1 MAPSAGPS
9 ARRSTTASAERLL
22 NLLIALLD
30 RESGYTREQL
40 RGIVPGYDRAGNQDA
55 FERMF
60 ERDKAHLR
68 SLGYPVEEIP
78 DDDPWASDAQLTPR
92 YRVPRGSYRLPRVRF
107 SAEESAVLA
116 VAADAWND
124 AAQDRL
130 ARRAL
135 DKLEPALSGEAAPG
149 RDLQPTV
156 AVADPA
162 FEPLLSAVLAHRTV
176 RFDYVDRTGAFSQ
189 RTVQPWGVGS
199 RYGAWY
205 LAGWDTDRRAQR
217 TFRLSRII
225 SEVETTRETFEP
237 PRDFS
242 MGGQLARMVS
252 QPPQLCVVVH
262 VRQGAGQLLRRI
274 AAPSDSPAWRAPE
287 GYDAVQLAVH
297 DTESAA
303 EHVCAAGPDARVPR
317 EPVPGI
323 RGDAAQG
330 GSVPTAEGGPSA
342 EPDSTSDDAP
352 TAEDIA
358 TQNAVADAVARRL
371 RDARAFQARMPGVD
385 VRWGKQRRHGAAKA
399 STEQHLARLLH
410 IVRHVYAHQGA
421 ELEETARHFGITD
434 AELVNDLQT
443 LFVCGR
449 PGHMPDQL
457 IDASW
462 DDGHIYLGNA
472 QELSEPVRLT
482 VPEASALL
490 MGLQTLQA
498 VPGGDSRVV
507 RSAMQKV
514 ATAADALPLA
524 DALAA
529 PDADAAAE
537 PRDSA
542 LVTRLREAIKN
553 GRRVRLQYL
562 VASRDEVT
570 ERHVD
575 PVRMIFS
582 DGQQYVRGWCL
593 QANAPR
599 TFRTDRIVGCEDAGE
614 AEVHPRMES
623 EVRSSIQPAKRR
635 PVQAVV
641 VTDRRGRWI
650 VEHYHAKRF
659 VEVSVPSA
667 PGETEESDAA
677 PREAN
682 SQPIPGS
689 RARAARGPRPLP
701 EYVAAEV
708 DFPTLDALSSLVTR
722 HAGHVGVVSPPEAVA
737 AVEQWL
743 NSSCPEPTPGR
754 P

>member
-1 MAPSAGPS
+1 MAPSTGAA

-40 RGIVPGYDRAGNQDA
+40 RAIVPGYDRAGNQDA

-149 RDLQPTV
+149 TDVQPTV

-205 LAGWDTDRRAQR
+205 LAGWDADRRAQR

-225 SEVETTRETFEP
+225 SEVDVTRETFDP

-262 VRQGAGQLLRRI
+262 VREGAGQLLRRI
-274 AAPSDSPAWRAPE
+274 AAPATSPAWRAPRS
-287 GYDAVQLAVH
+287 YDAVELAVH

-303 EHVCAAGPDARVPR
+303 EQVCAAGPDAVVPR
-317 EPVPGI
+317 APVAEPE
-323 RGDAAQG
+323 
-330 GSVPTAEGGPSA
+330 AEGPVRA
-342 EPDSTSDDAP
+342 D
-352 TAEDIA
+352 
-358 TQNAVADAVARRL
+358 TQVAVADAVQRRL
-371 RDARAFQARMPGVD
+371 EDARAFQARMPGVH
-385 VRWGKQRRHGAAKA
+385 VQWGKQRRQGAAKA

-449 PGHMPDQL
+449 PGHLPDQL

-507 RSAMQKV
+507 RSAMRKV

-524 DALAA
+524 DALDV
-529 PDADAAAE
+529 PDADAVAE
-537 PRDSA
+537 PRDSE
-542 LVTRLREAIKN
+542 LVTQLRRAIAEH
-553 GRRVRLQYL
+553 RRVRLRYL

-570 ERHVD
+570 ERLVD
-575 PVRMIFS
+575 PARMIFS
-582 DGQQYVRGWCL
+582 DGHQYVRGWCL

-614 AEVHPRMES
+614 AQVHPRMDS

-650 VEHYHAKRF
+650 VEHYHAKRH
-659 VEVSVPSA
+659 VEVEVPAAAGADGS
-667 PGETEESDAA
+667 EHDDAGRDRPHDGA
-677 PREAN
+677 RPR
-682 SQPIPGS
+682 S
-689 RARAARGPRPLP
+689 ARGPRPLP

-743 NSSCPEPTPGR
+743 ESSGTADT
-754 P
+754 

>member
-1 MAPSAGPS
+1 MPRQTGEAV
-9 ARRSTTASAERLL
+9 RRSTTASAERLL

-40 RGIVPGYDRAGNQDA
+40 RAIVPGYDRAGNQDA

-92 YRVPRGSYRLPRVRF
+92 YRVPRGSYRLPEVRF

-116 VAADAWND
+116 VAAGAWND

-135 DKLEPALSGEAAPG
+135 DKLEPALSSEVTPG
-149 RDLQPTV
+149 RDVQPTV

-176 RFDYVDRTGAFSQ
+176 RFDYVDRTGAYSR

-205 LAGWDTDRRAQR
+205 LAGWDTDRGAQR

-225 SEVETTRETFEP
+225 SEVAVTREGFEP
-237 PRDFS
+237 PADFS
-242 MGGQLARMVS
+242 MGGQLARMVR
-252 QPPQLCVVVH
+252 QAPRLRVVVF
-262 VRQGAGQLLRRI
+262 VREGAGQLLRRI
-274 AAPSDSPAWRAPE
+274 ADPAASGTWRAPE
-287 GYDAVQLAVH
+287 GFDAVQLAVH

-303 EHVCAAGPDARVPR
+303 EHVCAAGPDAWVPC
-317 EPVPGI
+317 EPAPG
-323 RGDAAQG
+323 DPAASSAVDP
-330 GSVPTAEGGPSA
+330 SVQS
-342 EPDSTSDDAP
+342 
-352 TAEDIA
+352 
-358 TQNAVADAVARRL
+358 AVAEAVVRRL
-371 RDARAFQARMPGVD
+371 EDARAFQARMRGVR
-385 VRWGKQRRHGAAKA
+385 VQWGKQRRQGAAKA
-399 STEQHLARLLH
+399 STEHHLARLLH

-449 PGHMPDQL
+449 PGHLPDQL

-472 QELSEPVRLT
+472 RELSEPVRLT

-498 VPGGDSRVV
+498 VPGGDSSVV
-507 RSAMQKV
+507 RSAMRKV

-529 PDADAAAE
+529 PEGDAAAE
-537 PRDSA
+537 SRDSA
-542 LVTRLREAIKN
+542 LVAELRCAIAEK
-553 GRRVRLQYL
+553 RRVRLRYL
-562 VASRDEVT
+562 VTSRDEVT
-570 ERHVD
+570 ERLVD
-575 PVRMIFS
+575 PVRIIFS
-582 DGQQYVRGWCL
+582 DGHQYLRGWCL

-599 TFRTDRIVGCEDAGE
+599 TFRVDRIVGCEDAGA
-614 AEVHPRMES
+614 AEVHPRMET

-659 VEVSVPSA
+659 VEVSVPPVEGADGA
-667 PGETEESDAA
+667 PDAQRA
-677 PREAN
+677 GN
-682 SQPIPGS
+682 SQPGEGA
-689 RARAARGPRPLP
+689 RARTAKGPRPLP
-701 EYVAAEV
+701 EFVAAEV

-743 NSSCPEPTPGR
+743 NSSGPGEGSPR
-754 P
+754 

>member
-323 RGDAAQG
+323 RGDAALG
-330 GSVPTAEGGPSA
+330 GSTPTAEGGPSA

-542 LVTRLREAIKN
+542 LVTRLRDAIKN

-689 RARAARGPRPLP
+689 RARSARGPRPLP

>member
-1 MAPSAGPS
+1 MPRQTGEAV
-9 ARRSTTASAERLL
+9 RRSTTASAERLL

-40 RGIVPGYDRAGNQDA
+40 RAIVPGYDRAGNQDA

-92 YRVPRGSYRLPRVRF
+92 YRVPRGSYRLPEVRF

-135 DKLEPALSGEAAPG
+135 DKLEPALSSEVTPG
-149 RDLQPTV
+149 RDVQPTV

-176 RFDYVDRTGAFSQ
+176 RFDYVDRTGAYSR

-205 LAGWDTDRRAQR
+205 LAGWDTDRGAQR

-225 SEVETTRETFEP
+225 SEVAVTRETFEP
-237 PRDFS
+237 PADFS
-242 MGGQLARMVS
+242 MGGQLARMVR
-252 QPPQLCVVVH
+252 QPPRLRVVVF
-262 VRQGAGQLLRRI
+262 VREGSGQLLRRI
-274 AAPSDSPAWRAPE
+274 ADPAASGTWRAPE
-287 GYDAVQLAVH
+287 GFDAVELAVH

-303 EHVCAAGPDARVPR
+303 EHVCAAGPDAWVPC
-317 EPVPGI
+317 E
-323 RGDAAQG
+323 
-330 GSVPTAEGGPSA
+330 PSA
-342 EPDSTSDDAP
+342 GDPAASPAVDPRVQA
-352 TAEDIA
+352 
-358 TQNAVADAVARRL
+358 AVAEAVTRRL
-371 RDARAFQARMPGVD
+371 ADARAFQARMPGVA
-385 VRWGKQRRHGAAKA
+385 VQWGKQRRQGAAKA
-399 STEQHLARLLH
+399 STEHHLARLLH

-449 PGHMPDQL
+449 PGHLPDQL

-507 RSAMQKV
+507 RSAMRKV

-529 PDADAAAE
+529 PEGDAAAE

-542 LVTRLREAIKN
+542 LVGELRRAIAQN
-553 GRRVRLQYL
+553 RRVRLRYL
-562 VASRDEVT
+562 VTSRDEVT
-570 ERHVD
+570 ERLVD
-575 PVRMIFS
+575 PVRMILS
-582 DGQQYVRGWCL
+582 DGHQYLRGWCL

-599 TFRTDRIVGCEDAGE
+599 TFRADRIVGCEDAGA
-614 AEVHPRMES
+614 AEVHPRMET

-659 VEVSVPSA
+659 VEVSVPPAEGGGGDATRAQGPAGNSQ
-667 PGETEESDAA
+667 PGETV
-677 PREAN
+677 
-682 SQPIPGS
+682 
-689 RARAARGPRPLP
+689 RARAAGGPRPLP
-701 EYVAAEV
+701 EFVAAEV

-743 NSSCPEPTPGR
+743 NSSGPGVCPGPR
-754 P
+754 A

>member
-225 SEVETTRETFEP
+225 SEVETTRESFEP

-303 EHVCAAGPDARVPR
+303 EHVCAAGPDAVVPR
-317 EPVPGI
+317 EPAPGA
-323 RGDAAQG
+323 D
-330 GSVPTAEGGPSA
+330 
-342 EPDSTSDDAP
+342 PDGTVGKD
-352 TAEDIA
+352 
-358 TQNAVADAVARRL
+358 TQVAVADAVARRL
-371 RDARAFQARMPGVD
+371 EDARAFQARMSGVQ
-385 VRWGKQRRHGAAKA
+385 VQWGKQRRHGAAKA

-449 PGHMPDQL
+449 PGHLPDQL

-507 RSAMQKV
+507 RSAMRKV

-524 DALAA
+524 DALDV
-529 PDADAAAE
+529 PDADAVSE
-537 PRDSA
+537 PRDSE
-542 LVTRLREAIKN
+542 LVTGLRAAIAD
-553 GRRVRLQYL
+553 GRRVRLRYL
-562 VASRDEVT
+562 VTSRDEVT
-570 ERHVD
+570 ERLVD

-582 DGQQYVRGWCL
+582 DGHQYLRGWCL

-650 VEHYHAKRF
+650 VEHYHAKRH
-659 VEVSVPSA
+659 VEVEVPA
-667 PGETEESDAA
+667 PATGGPGAGGADDDAA
-677 PREAN
+677 AHGAREPARPRT
-682 SQPIPGS
+682 
-689 RARAARGPRPLP
+689 ARGPRPLP
-701 EYVAAEV
+701 EFVAAEV
-708 DFPTLDALSSLVTR
+708 DFPTLDALCSLVTR

-743 NSSCPEPTPGR
+743 DSSGTAR
-754 P
+754 T

>member
-156 AVADPA
+156 AVADMDHHA
-162 FEPLLSAVLAHRTV
+162 
-176 RFDYVDRTGAFSQ
+176 
-189 RTVQPWGVGS
+189 
-199 RYGAWY
+199 
-205 LAGWDTDRRAQR
+205 
-217 TFRLSRII
+217 
-225 SEVETTRETFEP
+225 
-237 PRDFS
+237 
-242 MGGQLARMVS
+242 
-252 QPPQLCVVVH
+252 
-262 VRQGAGQLLRRI
+262 QLLRRI

-330 GSVPTAEGGPSA
+330 GSTPTAEGGPSA

-542 LVTRLREAIKN
+542 LVTRLRDAIKN

>member
-1 MAPSAGPS
+1 MPRHTGEA

-40 RGIVPGYDRAGNQDA
+40 RAIVPGYDRAGNQDA

-92 YRVPRGSYRLPRVRF
+92 YRVPRGSYNLPEVRF

-135 DKLEPALSGEAAPG
+135 DKLEPALSAEVTPG
-149 RDLQPTV
+149 RDVQPTV

-176 RFDYVDRTGAFSQ
+176 RFDYVDRTGAYSR

-205 LAGWDTDRRAQR
+205 LAGWDTDRGAQR

-225 SEVETTRETFEP
+225 SEVAVTREGFEP

-252 QPPQLCVVVH
+252 QPPQLRVVVF

-274 AAPSDSPAWRAPE
+274 ATPAAASCWRAPE
-287 GYDAVQLAVH
+287 GFDAVELAVH

-303 EHVCAAGPDARVPR
+303 EHVCAAGPDAWVPR
-317 EPVPGI
+317 TSSAPE
-323 RGDAAQG
+323 DASCTVDEETQA
-330 GSVPTAEGGPSA
+330 VVAE
-342 EPDSTSDDAP
+342 
-352 TAEDIA
+352 
-358 TQNAVADAVARRL
+358 AVARRL
-371 RDARAFQARMPGVD
+371 EDARAFQARMGGVS
-385 VRWGKQRRHGAAKA
+385 VHWGKQRRQGAAKA
-399 STEQHLARLLH
+399 STEHHLARLLH

-449 PGHMPDQL
+449 PGHLPDQL

-529 PDADAAAE
+529 PEGDAAAE

-542 LVTRLREAIKN
+542 LVAELRRAIAE
-553 GRRVRLQYL
+553 GRRVRLRYL

-570 ERHVD
+570 ERLVD

-582 DGQQYVRGWCL
+582 DGHQYLRGWCL
-593 QANAPR
+593 QANGPR
-599 TFRTDRIVGCEDAGE
+599 TFRADRIVGCEDAGE
-614 AEVHPRMES
+614 AEAHPRMES

-650 VEHYHAKRF
+650 VEHYHAKRY
-659 VEVSVPSA
+659 VEVSVPELA
-667 PGETEESDAA
+667 PTHGPAAAGASGEAA
-677 PREAN
+677 
-682 SQPIPGS
+682 
-689 RARAARGPRPLP
+689 ARAATASTASSQAGGAARPRAPRGPRPLP

-708 DFPTLDALSSLVTR
+708 DFPTFDALSSLVTR

-743 NSSCPEPTPGR
+743 NSSGPGGTTQ
-754 P
+754 PS

>member
-1 MAPSAGPS
+1 MPRQTGEAV
-9 ARRSTTASAERLL
+9 RRSTTASAERLL

-40 RGIVPGYDRAGNQDA
+40 RAIVPGYDRAGNQDA

-92 YRVPRGSYRLPRVRF
+92 YRVPRGSYRLPEVRF

-135 DKLEPALSGEAAPG
+135 DKLEPALSGEVTPG
-149 RDLQPTV
+149 RDVQPTV

-176 RFDYVDRTGAFSQ
+176 RFDYVDRTGAYSR

-205 LAGWDTDRRAQR
+205 LAGWDTDRGAQR

-225 SEVETTRETFEP
+225 SEVAVTRETFEP
-237 PRDFS
+237 PVDFS
-242 MGGQLARMVS
+242 MGGQLARMVR
-252 QPPQLCVVVH
+252 QPPRLRVVVF
-262 VRQGAGQLLRRI
+262 VREGSGQLLRRI
-274 AAPSDSPAWRAPE
+274 ADPAASGTWRAPE
-287 GYDAVQLAVH
+287 GFDAVELAVH

-303 EHVCAAGPDARVPR
+303 EHVCAAGPDAWVPC
-317 EPVPGI
+317 E
-323 RGDAAQG
+323 
-330 GSVPTAEGGPSA
+330 PSA
-342 EPDSTSDDAP
+342 GDPAASSAVDPVVQA
-352 TAEDIA
+352 
-358 TQNAVADAVARRL
+358 AVAEAVTRRL
-371 RDARAFQARMPGVD
+371 ADARAFQARMPGVA
-385 VRWGKQRRHGAAKA
+385 VQWGKQRRQGAAKA
-399 STEQHLARLLH
+399 STEHHLARLLH

-449 PGHMPDQL
+449 PGHLPDQL

-529 PDADAAAE
+529 PEGDAAAE

-542 LVTRLREAIKN
+542 LVGELRRAIAQN
-553 GRRVRLQYL
+553 RRVRLRYL
-562 VASRDEVT
+562 VTSRDEVT
-570 ERHVD
+570 ERLVD
-575 PVRMIFS
+575 PVRMILS
-582 DGQQYVRGWCL
+582 DGHQYLRGWCL

-599 TFRTDRIVGCEDAGE
+599 TFRADRIVGCEDAGA
-614 AEVHPRMES
+614 AEVHPRMET

-659 VEVSVPSA
+659 VEVSVPPA
-667 PGETEESDAA
+667 EDGGGDATRA
-677 PREAN
+677 QGLAGN
-682 SQPIPGS
+682 SQPGDAV
-689 RARAARGPRPLP
+689 RARAAGGPRPLP
-701 EYVAAEV
+701 EFVAAEV

-743 NSSCPEPTPGR
+743 NSSGPGACPGPR
-754 P
+754 S

>member
-1 MAPSAGPS
+1 MPSSSGEA

-40 RGIVPGYDRAGNQDA
+40 RAIVPGYDRAGNQDA

-92 YRVPRGSYRLPRVRF
+92 YRVPRGSYRLPEVRF

-135 DKLEPALSGEAAPG
+135 DKLEPALSGEVTPG
-149 RDLQPTV
+149 RDVQPTV

-162 FEPLLSAVLAHRTV
+162 FEPLLSAVLSHRAV
-176 RFDYVDRTGAFSQ
+176 RFDYVDRTGAYTR

-205 LAGWDTDRRAQR
+205 LAGWDADRRAQR

-225 SEVETTRETFEP
+225 SEVDVTRETFDP
-237 PRDFS
+237 PEDFS
-242 MGGQLARMVS
+242 MGGQLARMVR
-252 QPPQLCVVVH
+252 QPPRLRVLVF
-262 VRQGAGQLLRRI
+262 VRTGAGQLLRRI
-274 AAPSDSPAWRAPE
+274 ADPAADGAWRAPE
-287 GYDAVQLAVH
+287 GYDAVVLAVH

-303 EHVCAAGPDARVPR
+303 EQVCAAGPDAWVPCA
-317 EPVPGI
+317 PVEHDDPASPAV
-323 RGDAAQG
+323 DPQ
-330 GSVPTAEGGPSA
+330 VQDTVAE
-342 EPDSTSDDAP
+342 
-352 TAEDIA
+352 
-358 TQNAVADAVARRL
+358 AVARRL
-371 RDARAFQARMPGVD
+371 EDARAFQRRMPGVQ

-399 STEQHLARLLH
+399 STEHHLARLLH

-421 ELEETARHFGITD
+421 QLEETARHFGITD

-449 PGHMPDQL
+449 PGHLPDQL

-507 RSAMQKV
+507 RSAMRKV

-529 PDADAAAE
+529 PEGDAAAE

-542 LVTRLREAIKN
+542 VVTALRRAVAER
-553 GRRVRLQYL
+553 RRVRLRYL
-562 VASRDEVT
+562 VPSRDEVT
-570 ERHVD
+570 ERLVD

-582 DGQQYVRGWCL
+582 DGHQYVRGWCL
-593 QANAPR
+593 SADAPR
-599 TFRTDRIVGCEDAGE
+599 TFRADRIVGCEDAGE
-614 AEVHPRMES
+614 AEVHPRMDS

-650 VEHYHAKRF
+650 VEHYHAKRH
-659 VEVSVPSA
+659 VEVSVPEPEGGSQTAPTEPGTDSQDSA
-667 PGETEESDAA
+667 PA
-677 PREAN
+677 R
-682 SQPIPGS
+682 S
-689 RARAARGPRPLP
+689 RPARGPRPLP

-722 HAGHVGVVSPPEAVA
+722 HAGHVGVVSPPEAVV

-743 NSSCPEPTPGR
+743 DSSATGR
-754 P
+754 DSQRPL

>member
-1 MAPSAGPS
+1 MPSRTGES

-40 RGIVPGYDRAGNQDA
+40 RAIVPGYDRAGNQDA

-92 YRVPRGSYRLPRVRF
+92 YRVPRGSYRLPEVRF

-116 VAADAWND
+116 VAAGAWND

-135 DKLEPALSGEAAPG
+135 DKLEPALSSEATPG
-149 RDLQPTV
+149 RDVQPTV

-162 FEPLLSAVLAHRTV
+162 FEPLLSAVLSHRTV
-176 RFDYVDRTGAFSQ
+176 RFDYVDRTGAYSR

-205 LAGWDTDRRAQR
+205 LAGWDTDRGAQR

-225 SEVETTRETFEP
+225 SEVDVTRDSFDP

-252 QPPQLCVVVH
+252 QPPRLRVLVF
-262 VRQGAGQLLRRI
+262 VREGAGQLLRRI
-274 AAPSDSPAWRAPE
+274 AAPAASTCWRAPE
-287 GYDAVQLAVH
+287 GFDAVELAVH

-303 EHVCAAGPDARVPR
+303 EHVCAAGPDAWVPR
-317 EPVPGI
+317 EPTAPEPCASTVDEGI
-323 RGDAAQG
+323 QA
-330 GSVPTAEGGPSA
+330 
-342 EPDSTSDDAP
+342 
-352 TAEDIA
+352 
-358 TQNAVADAVARRL
+358 AVAEAVARRL
-371 RDARAFQARMPGVD
+371 EEARAFQARMPGVH
-385 VRWGKQRRHGAAKA
+385 VQWGKQRRQGAAKA
-399 STEQHLARLLH
+399 STEHHLARLLH

-434 AELVNDLQT
+434 AELISDLQT

-449 PGHMPDQL
+449 PGHLPDQL

-529 PDADAAAE
+529 PEGDAAAE
-537 PRDSA
+537 PRDTE
-542 LVTRLREAIKN
+542 LVAELRRAIAN
-553 GRRVRLQYL
+553 GRRVRLRYV

-570 ERHVD
+570 ERLVD
-575 PVRMIFS
+575 PVRMILS
-582 DGQQYVRGWCL
+582 DGHQYLRGWCL
-593 QANAPR
+593 QANGPR
-599 TFRTDRIVGCEDAGE
+599 TFRADRIVGCEDAGE
-614 AEVHPRMES
+614 AAVHPRMDS

-650 VEHYHAKRF
+650 VEHYHAKRS
-659 VEVSVPSA
+659 VEVEVPGTASPHSA
-667 PGETEESDAA
+667 DSTVGVSEA
-677 PREAN
+677 PDRHPAN
-682 SQPIPGS
+682 SQPGGAARG
-689 RARAARGPRPLP
+689 RAPRGPRPLP
-701 EYVAAEV
+701 EFVAAEV

-743 NSSCPEPTPGR
+743 NTSGAGEASGR
-754 P
+754 S

>member
-330 GSVPTAEGGPSA
+330 GSAPTAEGGPSA

-352 TAEDIA
+352 AAEDIA

-410 IVRHVYAHQGA
+410 
-421 ELEETARHFGITD
+421 LS
-434 AELVNDLQT
+434 
-443 LFVCGR
+443 
-449 PGHMPDQL
+449 L
-457 IDASW
+457 I
-462 DDGHIYLGNA
+462 HI
-472 QELSEPVRLT
+472 
-482 VPEASALL
+482 
-490 MGLQTLQA
+490 
-498 VPGGDSRVV
+498 
-507 RSAMQKV
+507 
-514 ATAADALPLA
+514 
-524 DALAA
+524 
-529 PDADAAAE
+529 
-537 PRDSA
+537 
-542 LVTRLREAIKN
+542 
-553 GRRVRLQYL
+553 
-562 VASRDEVT
+562 
-570 ERHVD
+570 
-575 PVRMIFS
+575 
-582 DGQQYVRGWCL
+582 
-593 QANAPR
+593 
-599 TFRTDRIVGCEDAGE
+599 
-614 AEVHPRMES
+614 
-623 EVRSSIQPAKRR
+623 
-635 PVQAVV
+635 
-641 VTDRRGRWI
+641 
-650 VEHYHAKRF
+650 
-659 VEVSVPSA
+659 
-667 PGETEESDAA
+667 
-677 PREAN
+677 
-682 SQPIPGS
+682 
-689 RARAARGPRPLP
+689 
-701 EYVAAEV
+701 
-708 DFPTLDALSSLVTR
+708 
-722 HAGHVGVVSPPEAVA
+722 
-737 AVEQWL
+737 
-743 NSSCPEPTPGR
+743 
-754 P
+754 